1 MELNN
6 LIGTYFENGSQ
17 NIVPKCV
24 ITFEELEQ
32 GIRSEQMAERWRILN
47 NLKKNNLN
55 EDAAKYKLSYPY
67 VCMNAIFQARNNTDW
82 IPKSITWVVPW
93 DIDAKD
99 NEGKDM
105 NDLRKKIEETPSTIL
120 CCKSTSGKGLRG
132 FSLLKK
138 ESFEPD
144 AQIYYAKMR
153 DVIYPYLNKIW
164 DCKLDHMQGRFS
176 QPWFMT
182 YDENVYHN
190 WEAKPI
196 EDVDYSYVSMETI
209 ESIVEEGEE
218 KPSVNLK
225 MFLEKLSSVKEN
237 KHIFVLRL
245 AKLMGGYFAGKLFTK
260 NLSEEKIIAEAN
272 SAIVKNH
279 FIKDYD
285 AAKKTFLAGFN
296 YGKKEPISKES
307 LKLKNA
313 TYNIISSLIEI
324 SIDNNYEIK
333 RHPYIMVG
341 NDYYEEIE
349 EEKIDEF
356 KNKQTIKE
364 LKFRKRQAIVD
375 KINVNFLKKIPVF
388 KDFCNEPNY
397 VDYKPIVN
405 GHYNIAKPLIHEIK
419 EGEFP
424 TIRHLFNHIF
434 GDQVNLG
441 YAYIQLGLL
450 KPKQKLPALCLV
462 SQENQTGKSTFIN
475 LVDSIFYG
483 NCAIVKND
491 DIKGDFNAHYI
502 AKNWVCVDETKL
514 EGHAIMAKIKALVTQ
529 KSTTVNE
536 KNVSVFRVPTHTK
549 LVIASNK
556 ELDFLEITTEDLR
569 FWVVKVPPIK
579 SFDPL
584 YEDKI
589 VGEIPAF
596 IHYLI
601 NQPLIYPEKKDRL
614 WFSPEDLGTKALEE
628 IKEYNK
634 SPIWHQLRDK
644 IDIWFLQNPSRNEMI
659 ITPSAIWE
667 ADPYIQKNYSVKH
680 IGRILKEEFGA
691 TYMGNTVIRF
701 FNDLKGKNEIGR
713 PYVIFRV
720 TNKKSVTKICN
731 EPTVLF

>member
-1 MELNN
+1 MVELNN

-225 MFLEKLSSVKEN
+225 MFLEKLSSIKEN

-307 LKLKNA
+307 LKTKSI
-313 TYNIISSLIEI
+313 TYKIISELAEI
-324 SIDNNYEIK
+324 TIDSNYEIK
-333 RHPYIMVG
+333 RHPFILVG
-341 NDYYEEIE
+341 NDYWEE
-349 EEKIDEF
+349 
-356 KNKQTIKE
+356 NYIKE
-364 LKFRKRQAIVD
+364 SILGKEKTRKELLLRKRANIID
-375 KINVNFLKKIPVF
+375 RINANFLKKIPYF
-388 KDFCNEPNY
+388 KAFCNEPDFFNY
-397 VDYKPIVN
+397 QQVINEK
-405 GHYNIAKPLIHEIK
+405 YNIANPLAYELK

-424 TIRHLFNHIF
+424 TIKHLFQHIF
-434 GDQVNLG
+434 GEQWEFG
-441 YAYIQLGLL
+441 FAYVQIGLMM
-450 KPKQKLPALCLV
+450 PKQKMPVLCLV
-462 SQENQTGKSTFIN
+462 SKTNETGKTTFIDFLN
-475 LVDSIFYG
+475 SMFWG
-483 NCAIVKND
+483 NAKIIGNK
-491 DIKGDFNAHYI
+491 DIKSDFNFHYA
-502 AKNWVCVDETKL
+502 AKQWIMVDESKL
-514 EGHAIMAKIKALVTQ
+514 DGHENTSKIKQMSTQ
-529 KSTTVNE
+529 QEVNINE
-536 KNVSVFRVPTHTK
+536 KF
-549 LVIASNK
+549 ASITSLPFHGKIILLSND
-556 ELDFLEITTEDLR
+556 ERGFLEIGDADTR
-569 FWVVKVPPIK
+569 YWVVKVPPIK
-579 SFDPL
+579 TFDPNYL
-584 YEDKI
+584 EKLEK
-589 VGEIPAF
+589 EIPAF
-596 IHYLI
+596 LYYLK
-601 NQPLIYPEKKDRL
+601 NEPLIYPEKKSRL
-614 WFSPEDLGTKALEE
+614 WFDMKDLNTEALEKV
-628 IKEYNK
+628 KEFNR
-634 SPIWHQLRDK
+634 SPIYHQIIDK
-644 IDIWFLQNPSRNEMI
+644 IEGWFLMHPDREFL
-659 ITPSAIWE
+659 ITQARTIWE
-667 ADPYIQKNYSVKH
+667 MDEYIKKNYSLKA
-680 IGRILKEEFGA
+680 IGRVLKEDFNGEWIDK
-691 TYMGNTVIRF
+691 TSRF
-701 FNDLKGKNEIGR
+701 TDDLSGKKDIGR
-713 PYVIFRV
+713 PWKIKNV
-720 TNKKSVTKICN
+720 TLVNLSVTAPKA
-731 EPTVLF
+731 LF